1 MASNFSDEQMK
12 NEALQTF
19 ADKVSDLIETNTP
32 MYAYRS
38 GLSSMLPT
46 VSSKDLMICTPAPR

>member
-19 ADKVSDLIETNTP
+19 ADKIRIKLDAANGE
-32 MYAYRS
+32 
-38 GLSSMLPT
+38 
-46 VSSKDLMICTPAPR
+46 